1 MGKSRNKN
9 GYYVPKIEMRFSGYD
24 SIVHNRF
31 VLSGT
36 IWIQDHIRDQFI
48 SSYQFV
54 RKYLCFAWYSLLSY
68 HLKH

>member
-1 MGKSRNKN
+1 MFAFYYALSEWFKSQQNQEESGKERMEKSRNTN

-36 IWIQDHIRDQFI
+36 IWI
-48 SSYQFV
+48 
-54 RKYLCFAWYSLLSY
+54 
-68 HLKH
+68 